1 MLENYANGLDEISTT
16 GVDEARRTSGT
27 MSTDILNSFLIMPAP
42 RRPGAKFAKERDLT
56 PGDNP
61 YCVHD
66 AGYVTQQCQ
75 QNIQP
80 ECAAEAHLQKYAER
94 RQQNSDQH
102 AKEIHKVIP
111 LHLKFGGALIL

>member
-1 MLENYANGLDEISTT
+1 MACPDFLDDVYGYSEFFF
-16 GVDEARRTSGT
+16 DNA
-27 MSTDILNSFLIMPAP
+27 D
-42 RRPGAKFAKERDLT
+42 AKTAGREFAKERDLT